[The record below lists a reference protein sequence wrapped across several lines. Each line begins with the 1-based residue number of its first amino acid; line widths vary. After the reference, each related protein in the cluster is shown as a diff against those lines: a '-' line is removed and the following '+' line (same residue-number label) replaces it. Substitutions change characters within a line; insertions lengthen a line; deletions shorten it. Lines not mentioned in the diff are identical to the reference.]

1 VATVA
6 GDMDKRVGS
15 NLAKQFDS
23 KAGGGGSLSASLR
36 RSGQQLLAEAG
47 EGKKGKEMGG
57 SGLAHTMERARPF
70 GRGTRGGGG
79 GAPTACDG
87 GGGCQAA

>member
-23 KAGGGGSLSASLR
+23 KAGGGGSLSASLWCSGR
-36 RSGQQLLAEAG
+36 RLLAEAG

-57 SGLAHTMERARPF
+57 QAWRTLWK
-70 GRGTRGGGG
+70 GRGHSGVAHVAVEG

-87 GGGCQAA
+87 GSGCQAA